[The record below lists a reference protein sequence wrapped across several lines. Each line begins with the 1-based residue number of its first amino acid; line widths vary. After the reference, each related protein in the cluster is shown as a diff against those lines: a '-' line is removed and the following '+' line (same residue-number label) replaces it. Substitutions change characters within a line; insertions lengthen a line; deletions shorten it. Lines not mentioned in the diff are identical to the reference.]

1 MIVRRK
7 KMRLCE
13 GFIVTHQGARSK
25 EIVLKTRAV
34 RRQILERMCRR
45 KINDST
51 FVLTHVYALTQ
62 EDWVTEKTFDEM
74 AQTRFVKGDEL
85 ELVDK

>member
-13 GFIVTHQGARSK
+13 GFVVTREGAENR

-34 RRQILERMCRR
+34 RRQIIERMCRR
-45 KINDST
+45 KMNDPT
-51 FVLTHVYALTQ
+51 FVLTHIYALIQ
-62 EDWVTEKTFDEM
+62 EDWVTDKTFDEM
-74 AQTRFVKGDEL
+74 AQTRLVKGDEL
-85 ELVDK
+85 ELIDK